1 MQSPQSPGICDSA
14 RETDVNQT
22 VEQQTENSASKEKK
36 LTKGGKI
43 AKTGV
48 RVLKEVLQTE
58 I

>member
-36 LTKGGKI
+36 LTKEGQNCQDWGQGSEGSV
-43 AKTGV
+43 TD
-48 RVLKEVLQTE
+48 
-58 I
+58 